1 MKTNAAI
8 IANLFISATCARC
21 SSTNQAKRGA
31 PPDCGW
37 LAGRTKGNEP
47 LLGLF
52 RDRFRRQ
59 SDYASRLSVVPDA
72 ESRCRPIA
80 MSSVTKKAAL
90 VKSLGRPMGSLGCDI
105 GHRPGGAGMRKNDK
119 HGEAPPASRDPIKKL
134 GASDELFSRC
144 RQPATLAAYYRP
156 GPSCILLCSATG
168 VGIFELRGLR
178 RAHTDALSDVAV

>member
-1 MKTNAAI
+1 M
-8 IANLFISATCARC
+8 
-21 SSTNQAKRGA
+21 
-31 PPDCGW
+31 P
-37 LAGRTKGNEP
+37 
-47 LLGLF
+47 
-52 RDRFRRQ
+52 
-59 SDYASRLSVVPDA
+59 
-72 ESRCRPIA
+72 RPIA
-80 MSSVTKKAAL
+80 VGSQVAPREMSRSLVCSGTAFVGSPTMRAGSASYQTQRRAAARSPCVSAQKAAL

-105 GHRPGGAGMRKNDK
+105 GHRPGGAGVRKNDK

-178 RAHTDALSDVAV
+178 RAHTDALRDFAV